1 MNRTNYHSHCDFCDG
16 KAPMEEYIKAAIGAG
31 FSAYGVSSHAPLPF
45 VMNYTMRRED
55 VPAYLEE
62 VKRLR
67 DLYREHLEVY
77 AGMEIDYLKGQISPA
92 DAYFQELPLD
102 YRIGSV
108 HLLYTDDGNIIDTD
122 TSGEKFAFLLRHHF
136 KGDLRYMVGAYFRAM
151 MDMVDAGGFDFVGH
165 ADKIC
170 LNAERCEAGV
180 GGKVWYRKLRND
192 CSDFVYAKGI
202 ALEINTKGW
211 DKYHCFFPDEHC
223 WKDILE
229 RGISLVV
236 NSDVHVPALVNAGRE
251 EALGRLKEAGCRTVR
266 ELHGGVW
273 QEVPIG

>member
-170 LNAERCEAGV
+170 LNAFFLMNIAGKIYWK
-180 GGKVWYRKLRND
+180 GGFLW
-192 CSDFVYAKGI
+192 
-202 ALEINTKGW
+202 
-211 DKYHCFFPDEHC
+211 
-223 WKDILE
+223 
-229 RGISLVV
+229 
-236 NSDVHVPALVNAGRE
+236 
-251 EALGRLKEAGCRTVR
+251 
-266 ELHGGVW
+266 
-273 QEVPIG
+273 